1 MARDALVGLALA
13 VCLQASACCQNAA
26 RRTQMGVKTSDSGFA
41 TALEIEVPI
50 DDAEAGEKA
59 LLESFDLLLEATT
72 EAGFTPVGTGR
83 ITMRIS
89 FEVRPEGRVPFLLQ
103 VPIVEQLT
111 EEDWEADESFDIVR
125 IEPEKVAYTYHKGP
139 YEEMEITIMRLG
151 QWTIA
156 NEHEL
161 SGYPTI
167 IVYSTTPETEVAEV
181 HIPVK

>member
-1 MARDALVGLALA
+1 MARNALVALALA
-13 VCLQASACCQNAA
+13 VCLQAAVCCQDVA

-41 TALEIEVPI
+41 TVLEIEVPI
-50 DDAEAGEKA
+50 DDDEAGEKA
-59 LLESFDLLLEATT
+59 LLEAFDLLLEATK

-103 VPIVEQLT
+103 VPIAEQPT
-111 EEDWEADESFDIVR
+111 EADREADESFDIVS

-139 YEEMEITIMRLG
+139 YDEMEITLMRLV

-156 NEHEL
+156 NEHDL
-161 SGYPTI
+161 NGHPTV
-167 IVYSTTPETEVAEV
+167 IVYSTTPATEVAEV
-181 HIPVK
+181 QIPVK